1 MWYMCEMCVKSVCE
15 SERGIHRGVY
25 ECESLRR
32 ESTQEKK
39 QCTRECSVCRLMLQ
53 ANKQER
59 VREKRE
65 KGLKSL
71 EKLPVSLYPKGSPC
85 IFIMHLPDIPAS
97 S

>member
-1 MWYMCEMCVKSVCE
+1 VMCVKSVCD

-32 ESTQEKK
+32 EKHTGEK
-39 QCTRECSVCRLMLQ
+39 TVHRECSVFRLTLQ

-59 VREKRE
+59 VREKKRE
-65 KGLKSL
+65 RLSL

-85 IFIMHLPDIPAS
+85 IFIMCLPDIPAS